1 MRRHHAS
8 GPRPVATDAVWLTGQ
23 HVVAA
28 ALEHGRVRRLA
39 LLAEGRGLE
48 GLELV
53 ARERGVPVERLPRP
67 ALDQLAGG
75 DAQGCAALAT
85 ALPTVDLD
93 ALLAAV
99 AQERRVLLV
108 ALDHLQDPHNLGAI
122 ARTAEA
128 AGATGLLLPNRRA
141 AGLTAAAERASAGAL
156 QWLRLVEVHN
166 LGGALQRCQEAGF
179 WVYGSAPDG
188 EVDYRQADFAPRSV
202 LVVGAEER
210 GMAPLV
216 RRRCDRVVR
225 LPMFGRVA
233 SLNASVAAALLMYAW
248 AQSVPA
254 GTAH

>member
-1 MRRHHAS
+1 MRRNPGA
-8 GPRPVATDAVWLTGQ
+8 GPHRAPSDTVWLTGP

-28 ALEHGRVRRLA
+28 ALERGRVRRLA
-39 LLAEGRGLE
+39 LLADGHGLERLELAARGL
-48 GLELV
+48 
-53 ARERGVPVERLPRP
+53 GVPVERMPRS

-85 ALPTVDLD
+85 ALSTVDLD
-93 ALLAAV
+93 DLLASV
-99 AQERRVLLV
+99 ADERRVLLV

-122 ARTAEA
+122 ARTADA
-128 AGATGLLLPNRRA
+128 AGATGLLLPSRRA
-141 AGLTAAAERASAGAL
+141 AGISAAAERASAGGL
-156 QWLRLVEVHN
+156 QWLRAAEVHN
-166 LGGALQRCQEAGF
+166 LGVALQRCQEAGF

-216 RRRCDRVVR
+216 RRHCDRVLR
-225 LPMFGRVA
+225 LPMFGHVA

-248 AQSVPA
+248 AQSVPG